1 MTWHI
6 EVLAVAFF
14 LKEENGGGVGII
26 LIDCIAPIRL
36 PRLTLDRHL
45 IEDCEEAAGDKLS
58 WHVIESRTIIVN
70 IAGQIVIDCP
80 LEQI

>member
-14 LKEENGGGVGII
+14 LKEENGGGVGFF
-26 LIDCIAPIRL
+26 LIDCIAPIRH

-58 WHVIESRTIIVN
+58 WHVIEGRTIIVN
-70 IAGQIVIDCP
+70 VAGKIVIDCP
-80 LEQI
+80 LAQI